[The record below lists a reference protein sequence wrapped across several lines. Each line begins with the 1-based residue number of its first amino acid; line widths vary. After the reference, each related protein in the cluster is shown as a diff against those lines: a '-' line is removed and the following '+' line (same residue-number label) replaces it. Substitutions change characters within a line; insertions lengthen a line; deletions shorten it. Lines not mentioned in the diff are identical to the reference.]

1 MPLQES
7 AYEVVKV
14 HYRKM
19 TNGFVFPENRG
30 SGGQLRP
37 GFCGVF
43 GVGTGTAEVAVPD
56 DFQAFEGQLDGLLV
70 EAAAV
75 DGTVDQ
81 VARVACFRDTAF
93 RLILPKQ
100 VRDH

>member
-30 SGGQLRP
+30 SSGQLRP
-37 GFCGVF
+37 GLGGVF
-43 GVGTGTAEVAVPD
+43 GVGAGAAEVAVPD
-56 DFQAFEGQLDGLLV
+56 DLQAFEGQLDGLLV

-75 DGTVDQ
+75 EGAIDQ
-81 VARVACFRDTAF
+81 VARVARFGDAAF
-93 RLILPKQ
+93 QIGRAH
-100 VRDH
+100 V